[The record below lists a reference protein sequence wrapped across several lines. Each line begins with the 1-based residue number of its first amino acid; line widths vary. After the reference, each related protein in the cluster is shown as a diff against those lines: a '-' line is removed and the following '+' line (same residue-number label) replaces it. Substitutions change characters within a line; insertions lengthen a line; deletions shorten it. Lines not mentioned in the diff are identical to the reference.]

1 MAMCRYAVAAK
12 QARWLDPEGSIMVA
26 RRDSISWERFMGF
39 LGKFSPQ
46 LLGITRIVIGLL
58 FLEHGTA
65 KVLNFPH
72 AAEAAPRVFDIMA
85 WPAGPAGIIELVAG
99 AMIVLGFFSRW
110 AAFIASGEMAFAY
123 FMAHAARSP
132 YPLLNGGGEA
142 ICFCFI
148 FLYLAAAG
156 PGSFAINRK

>member
-1 MAMCRYAVAAK
+1 M
-12 QARWLDPEGSIMVA
+12 D
-26 RRDSISWERFMGF
+26 F
-39 LGKFSPQ
+39 LNKYSAQ

-65 KVLNFPH
+65 KVLSFPL
-72 AAEAAPRVFDIMA
+72 AASASPHVFNIMA
-85 WPAGPAGIIELVAG
+85 FPVGPAGMIELVAG
-99 AMIVLGFFSRW
+99 VLIVVGFFSRW

-123 FMAHAARSP
+123 FMAHFPTSP

-156 PGSFAINRK
+156 PGAFAINKK